1 MSRGDMLKKPC
12 TDHLGNSYDSITSMC
27 EAYGINPVTFSKRI
41 QRGKTLEQALTEPVR
56 SRVVLCQNVN
66 RVTDADDNGFSSVSA
81 MCKHYDMDYTTYV
94 KRRESGMS
102 KKEAL
107 AVPKQTHRPC
117 EDHLGN
123 QFKSTAD
130 MCRYYG
136 MDYSVYQNRIR
147 IGWSVKDALTTKL
160 RNRQSNKVCH
170 TVYHS
175 YKLIYLGNSYI
186 VYATSPHEAIQR
198 WELFKGYLNPQPC
211 VDILELK
218 PGTEIHDYCTII

>member
-1 MSRGDMLKKPC
+1 MSRGDMMKIPC

-27 EAYGINPVTFSKRI
+27 EAYGINPAAFSKRI
-41 QRGKTLEQALTEPVR
+41 QRGKTLEQALTEPIR
-56 SRVVLCQNVN
+56 SRL
-66 RVTDADDNGFSSVSA
+66 
-81 MCKHYDMDYTTYV
+81 CKHYDMDYNTYV

-107 AVPKQTHRPC
+107 AVPKQTSRSC
-117 EDHLGN
+117 VDHLGN

-130 MCRYYG
+130 MRRYYG

-160 RNRQSNKVCH
+160 RNRQSNKVCR

-198 WELFKGYLNPQPC
+198 WELFKGYLNPQPG

>member
-1 MSRGDMLKKPC
+1 MSRGDMMKIPC
-12 TDHLGNSYDSITSMC
+12 TDHLSNSYDSITSMC
-27 EAYGINPVTFSKRI
+27 EAYGINPATFSKRI

-56 SRVVLCQNVN
+56 SRLCQNMNQVI
-66 RVTDADDNGFSSVSA
+66 DADGNVFSSLNA
-81 MCKHYDMDYTTYV
+81 MCKHYDMDYNTYV
-94 KRRESGMS
+94 KIRESGMS

-107 AVPKQTHRPC
+107 AVPKQTSRSC
-117 EDHLGN
+117 VDHLGN
-123 QFKSTAD
+123 QFKSTSD
-130 MCRYYG
+130 MCRYYD

-147 IGWSVKDALTTKL
+147 RGWSVKDALTTKL
-160 RNRQSNKVCH
+160 RNRQSNKVCR

-186 VYATSPHEAIQR
+186 VYATSPHEAIQK
-198 WELFKGYLNPQPC
+198 WELFKGYLNPQPG

>member
-41 QRGKTLEQALTEPVR
+41 QRGKTLEQALIEPVR
-56 SRVVLCQNVN
+56 SRIVLCQNVN
-66 RVTDADDNGFSSVSA
+66 RVTDADGNGFSSVSA
-81 MCKHYDMDYTTYV
+81 MCKHYGMDYTTYV

-136 MDYSVYQNRIR
+136 MDYSVYRNRIR
-147 IGWSVKDALTTKL
+147 IGWSVKDALTT
-160 RNRQSNKVCH
+160 NKVCH
-170 TVYHS
+170 AVYHS

-198 WELFKGYLNPQPC
+198 WELFKGYPNPQPG

>member
-27 EAYGINPVTFSKRI
+27 ETYRINPVTFSKRI
-41 QRGKTLEQALTEPVR
+41 QRGKTLEQALTESVR
-56 SRVVLCQNVN
+56 PRAIQTN
-66 RVTDADDNGFSSVSA
+66 RSCV
-81 MCKHYDMDYTTYV
+81 
-94 KRRESGMS
+94 
-102 KKEAL
+102 
-107 AVPKQTHRPC
+107 
-117 EDHLGN
+117 DHLGN

-136 MDYSVYQNRIR
+136 IDYPVYQNRIGL
-147 IGWSVKDALTTKL
+147 GWSVKDALTTKL
-160 RNRQSNKVCH
+160 RNGHSNKVCR

-175 YKLIYLGNSYI
+175 YKLSYLGKFYI
-186 VYATSPHEAIQR
+186 VYAASPHEAMQR
-198 WELFKGYLNPQPC
+198 WELFKGYLNPQPG